1 MASTAR
7 STSAHGLWIVPPNPK
22 GSPAGGSTCHRVV
35 LADILDAGAVYDPA
49 PVVVD
54 RDLVTGDSGANV
66 LPFIDAICGL
76 LASP

>member
-1 MASTAR
+1 MSDK
-7 STSAHGLWIVPPNPK
+7 WIMTPQPEVL
-22 GSPAGGSTCHRVV
+22 AGRRVTCHRVV
-35 LADILDAGAVYDPA
+35 LADVLA

-54 RDLVTGDSGANV
+54 RDLVTGNSGAHV